1 MMEALGIK
9 EIAQLVATIGFPAF
23 VAIWLL
29 YYGKRQ
35 LEELKGVI
43 TELKLEVQLTRK
55 FIEHLIEKE
64 QKKEE
69 K

>member
-1 MMEALGIK
+1 MENLGFMH
-9 EIAQLVATIGFPAF
+9 IAQIISTIGFPAF

-29 YYGKRQ
+29 YYGKKQ
-35 LEELKGVI
+35 QEDLKDAL

-55 FIEHLIEKE
+55 FIEHLINKE
-64 QKKEE
+64 KKEV